1 MGSFFTKTQLWLIL
15 SSVRLFLGQYPAQ
28 DKLISF
34 PGCRIAQVFVEC
46 KGPGDRNP
54 SLFHPE
60 TWEKWSSPGFL
71 LLQCS
76 PKFPSY
82 FFFFSMFYGANVFW
96 NSYFHFILFL
106 FLTIPKLVKIP
117 NFSKV
122 LHPTFL
128 FVLWNSSF
136 FQCSSSHFSNVL
148 RNKGEVAALC
158 RPAHWVSLQRRKNFV
173 FRSAILTK
181 DNWWPRIWKWG
192 LTIYN

>member
-1 MGSFFTKTQLWLIL
+1 MQNRASFRRMQRSRWSQSVTFSSGNLGEMVQPGIPTFTMF
-15 SSVRLFLGQYPAQ
+15 SE
-28 DKLISF
+28 ISF
-34 PGCRIAQVFVEC
+34 
-46 KGPGDRNP
+46 
-54 SLFHPE
+54 LF
-60 TWEKWSSPGFL
+60 FL
-71 LLQCS
+71 LLNVLRCQCFL
-76 PKFPSY
+76 KFL
-82 FFFFSMFYGANVFW
+82 FFL
-96 NSYFHFILFL
+96 FILFL
-106 FLTIPKLVKIP
+106 LFTIPKLVKIP

-181 DNWWPRIWKWG
+181 DNWWPRIWK
-192 LTIYN
+192 

>member
-1 MGSFFTKTQLWLIL
+1 MRTWGKISKIQILVPFGDKKTSRQKYVFVISKGAENRANIDSLKPEYTRGVFFTKTQLWLIL

-82 FFFFSMFYGANVFW
+82 FFFLSMFYFSHNVVGK
-96 NSYFHFILFL
+96 FL
-106 FLTIPKLVKIP
+106 F
-117 NFSKV
+117 F
-122 LHPTFL
+122 
-128 FVLWNSSF
+128 
-136 FQCSSSHFSNVL
+136 
-148 RNKGEVAALC
+148 
-158 RPAHWVSLQRRKNFV
+158 
-173 FRSAILTK
+173 
-181 DNWWPRIWKWG
+181 
-192 LTIYN
+192 